1 MYVELFGT
9 VKQADSVPDKV
20 HLQVRHL
27 SGSFFRAGDNTI
39 KKYVQSLGPR
49 SMKFDRQTITNSQK
63 CREKKQRGENPG
75 KKVFKRDLALMQVT
89 DDVNKIHGK
98 SVQFPVH
105 ARPF

>member
-9 VKQADSVPDKV
+9 VKQPDSVPDKV

-39 KKYVQSLGPR
+39 KKYIQSLGPR
-49 SMKFDRQTITNSQK
+49 SMKFDRQAITNRTK
-63 CREKKQRGENPG
+63 CREKKQGKENPG
-75 KKVFKRDLALMQVT
+75 KKVFKWHLPLMQVT

-98 SVQFPVH
+98 SMQFSSSPCVK
-105 ARPF
+105 

>member
-9 VKQADSVPDKV
+9 VKQPDSVPDKV

-39 KKYVQSLGPR
+39 KKYIQSLGPR

-75 KKVFKRDLALMQVT
+75 KKVLQRHLAFIQVT
-89 DDVNKIHGK
+89 CGVSI
-98 SVQFPVH
+98 QFFGNH
-105 ARPF
+105 T